1 MRGSKEVFAGHRT
14 TSFRHGAD
22 EHPKSAEVF
31 VRHCQQSHVFCHD
44 AEGPHF
50 VGGGGTRCSW
60 RGLLSYQAYIPPKS
74 RIERCCLF
82 TPFGCQPASCGDA
95 GVPINRPKF
104 PHQIVEKQPQ
114 EEEVEEEE
122 GRTISSLS
130 IISHMKSCRYLLTPN
145 PVEGPSIRPR
155 ASHDG
160 ICYKGRPTEREMK
173 SLGKNTRVRR

>member
-22 EHPKSAEVF
+22 EHPKFTEVS
-31 VRHCQQSHVFCHD
+31 VRHCQQSHVFCHG

-50 VGGGGTRCSW
+50 VGGGGKRCSW

-114 EEEVEEEE
+114 EEEEEE

-130 IISHMKSCRYLLTPN
+130 IISHMKSCRYLLTRN
-145 PVEGPSIRPR
+145 PVEGLSIRPR
-155 ASHDG
+155 ASWRDLLQRET
-160 ICYKGRPTEREMK
+160 KGERDEIFGEK
-173 SLGKNTRVRR
+173 H